1 MPDRRS
7 PSDVFLELWRAR
19 EIKTPEA
26 FRECAEA
33 WLQIRALEKE
43 ARDREF
49 FRALVGPHSSGGS
62 IRDEMA
68 GGASPSPTSPAESA
82 QTSPLPPAAPA
93 PPPAGEAAAES
104 TPESTPDEG
113 EKVHPERV
121 ESPPESTP
129 AEGVQNGPP
138 ARDNP
143 EIGRKAYAAR
153 KANMREALDRV
164 RASGVSMQ
172 SIADASGLT
181 LNDVLDFIAARPL
194 PLPKIAKLGK
204 GLGKLEEAEA

>member
-1 MPDRRS
+1 MPDHRS

-19 EIKTPEA
+19 GLQTSEA
-26 FRECAEA
+26 FRECAES
-33 WLQIRALEKE
+33 WLQIRELEMM
-43 ARDREF
+43 ARCAD
-49 FRALVGPHSSGGS
+49 GGS
-62 IRDEMA
+62 LLKQGTMTVLTPYPVDRAAVEKAIREAA
-68 GGASPSPTSPAESA
+68 GLPSPSPASPPKS
-82 QTSPLPPAAPA
+82 TPKSTP
-93 PPPAGEAAAES
+93 ES

-113 EKVHPERV
+113 EKVHHERV
-121 ESPPESTP
+121 ESTPP
-129 AEGVQNGPP
+129 EGVQNGPP

-172 SIADASGLT
+172 SIADASGLS
-181 LNDVLDFIAARPL
+181 LNDVLDFLAAKPL

>member
-1 MPDRRS
+1 MPDHRS

-19 EIKTPEA
+19 GLQTSEA
-26 FRECAEA
+26 FRECAES
-33 WLQIRALEKE
+33 WLQIRELEMMARCADGASLLKQGTMTVLTPYPVDRAAVEKAIRE
-43 ARDREF
+43 A
-49 FRALVGPHSSGGS
+49 
-62 IRDEMA
+62 A
-68 GGASPSPTSPAESA
+68 GGASPSPTSPTE
-82 QTSPLPPAAPA
+82 T
-93 PPPAGEAAAES
+93 AES

-113 EKVHPERV
+113 EKVH
-121 ESPPESTP
+121 ESTP
-129 AEGVQNGPP
+129 PEGVQNGPP

-172 SIADASGLT
+172 SIADASGLS
-181 LNDVLDFIAARPL
+181 LNDVLDFLAAKPL

>member
-1 MPDRRS
+1 MAERC

-19 EIKTPEA
+19 ELQTSEA

-49 FRALVGPHSSGGS
+49 FQALVGPHSSGGI

-68 GGASPSPTSPAESA
+68 GGASPSPT
-82 QTSPLPPAAPA
+82 A
-93 PPPAGEAAAES
+93 PPETAES
-104 TPESTPDEG
+104 TPESTP
-113 EKVHPERV
+113 K
-121 ESPPESTP
+121 STPESTP
-129 AEGVQNGPP
+129 ESTPPEGVQNGPP
-138 ARDNP
+138 ARDNSD
-143 EIGRKAYAAR
+143 IGKKAYAAR

-164 RASGVSMQ
+164 RSSGVSMQ

-181 LNDVLDFIAARPL
+181 LNDVLDFLAAKPL

-204 GLGKLEEAEA
+204 GLGKLEEAGA

>member
-1 MPDRRS
+1 MADHRS

-19 EIKTPEA
+19 ELQTSEA

-49 FRALVGPHSSGGS
+49 FRGLAGLYASGGS
-62 IRDEMA
+62 ILAELA
-68 GGASPSPTSPAESA
+68 GGASPSPTA
-82 QTSPLPPAAPA
+82 PLETPK
-93 PPPAGEAAAES
+93 S

-121 ESPPESTP
+121 ESTPESTP

-138 ARDNP
+138 GRDNSD
-143 EIGRKAYAAR
+143 IGKKAYAAR

-172 SIADASGLT
+172 SIADASGLS
-181 LNDVLDFIAARPL
+181 LNDVLDFLAAKPL

-204 GLGKLEEAEA
+204 GLGKLEGMT

>member
-1 MPDRRS
+1 MPDHRS

-19 EIKTPEA
+19 GLQTSEA
-26 FRECAEA
+26 FRECAES
-33 WLQIRALEKE
+33 WLQIRELEMM
-43 ARDREF
+43 ARCAD
-49 FRALVGPHSSGGS
+49 GGS
-62 IRDEMA
+62 LLKQGTMTVLTPYPVDRAAVEKAIREAA
-68 GGASPSPTSPAESA
+68 GLPSPSPASPPKS
-82 QTSPLPPAAPA
+82 TP
-93 PPPAGEAAAES
+93 ES

-113 EKVHPERV
+113 EKVHEN
-121 ESPPESTP
+121 TP

-172 SIADASGLT
+172 SIADASGLS
-181 LNDVLDFIAARPL
+181 LNDVLDFLAAKPL

>member
-1 MPDRRS
+1 MDKRF

-33 WLQIRALEKE
+33 WAQIRELERA

-49 FRALVGPHSSGGS
+49 FRGMIGPCSFGGI
-62 IRDEMA
+62 IRDDMA
-68 GGASPSPTSPAESA
+68 GGASPSPTSPPESA

-104 TPESTPDEG
+104 TPKSTPDEG

-121 ESPPESTP
+121 ESTP

-138 ARDNP
+138 ARDNSD
-143 EIGRKAYAAR
+143 IGKKAYAAR
-153 KANMREALDRV
+153 KANMRETLDRV

-172 SIADASGLT
+172 SIADASGLS
-181 LNDVLDFIAARPL
+181 LNDVLDFLAARPL
-194 PLPKIAKLGK
+194 PLPKLAKLGK
-204 GLGKLEEAEA
+204 GLGKLEEAEKDEA

>member
-1 MPDRRS
+1 MAENRC

-19 EIKTPEA
+19 ELQTSEA

-43 ARDREF
+43 ANDRAF
-49 FRALVGPHSSGGS
+49 FRALVGPHSSVGI

-68 GGASPSPTSPAESA
+68 GGASPSPTSPPE
-82 QTSPLPPAAPA
+82 TP
-93 PPPAGEAAAES
+93 ES
-104 TPESTPDEG
+104 TPESTPADG

-121 ESPPESTP
+121 ESTPESTP
-129 AEGVQNGPP
+129 PEGVQNGPP
-138 ARDNP
+138 ARDNS
-143 EIGRKAYAAR
+143 EIGKKAYANR
-153 KANMREALDRV
+153 KANMREVLDRV

-172 SIADASGLT
+172 SIADAAGLT
-181 LNDVLDFIAARPL
+181 LNDVLDFLDARPL
-194 PLPKIAKLGK
+194 PLPKIARLEK

>member
-1 MPDRRS
+1 MADHRS

-19 EIKTPEA
+19 ELQTSEA

-33 WLQIRALEKE
+33 WLQIRELEKE

-49 FRALVGPHSSGGS
+49 FRGLAGLYASGGI

-68 GGASPSPTSPAESA
+68 GGASPSPTSP
-82 QTSPLPPAAPA
+82 P
-93 PPPAGEAAAES
+93 ES

-121 ESPPESTP
+121 ESTP

-172 SIADASGLT
+172 SIADASGLS
-181 LNDVLDFIAARPL
+181 LNDVLDFLAARPL
-194 PLPKIAKLGK
+194 PLPKIARLGK
-204 GLGKLEEAEA
+204 GLGKLEEAEKHDA

>member
-1 MPDRRS
+1 MADRC

-26 FRECAEA
+26 FKECAEA
-33 WLQIRALEKE
+33 WLQIRELETMARCKPSTMTVLTPYPVDRAAVEKAIRE
-43 ARDREF
+43 A
-49 FRALVGPHSSGGS
+49 
-62 IRDEMA
+62 A
-68 GGASPSPTSPAESA
+68 GWTSPSPASP
-82 QTSPLPPAAPA
+82 Q
-93 PPPAGEAAAES
+93 ES
-104 TPESTPDEG
+104 TQESTSKSTPDEG

-121 ESPPESTP
+121 ESTP

-181 LNDVLDFIAARPL
+181 LNDVLDFLAAKPL

>member
-1 MPDRRS
+1 MADRC

-26 FRECAEA
+26 FKECAEA
-33 WLQIRALEKE
+33 WLQIRELETMARCKPSTMTVLTPYPVDRAAVEKE
-43 ARDREF
+43 IRE
-49 FRALVGPHSSGGS
+49 A
-62 IRDEMA
+62 A
-68 GGASPSPTSPAESA
+68 GGASPSPASPPE
-82 QTSPLPPAAPA
+82 T
-93 PPPAGEAAAES
+93 AES

-113 EKVHPERV
+113 EKVH
-121 ESPPESTP
+121 ESTPESTP
-129 AEGVQNGPP
+129 PEGVQNGPP

-172 SIADASGLT
+172 SIADASGLS
-181 LNDVLDFIAARPL
+181 LNDVLDFLAAKPL

-204 GLGKLEEAEA
+204 GLGKLEEAGA

>member
-1 MPDRRS
+1 MADRS

-26 FRECAEA
+26 FKECAEA
-33 WLQIRALEKE
+33 WAQIRALEKE
-43 ARDREF
+43 ARDQEF
-49 FRALVGPHSSGGS
+49 FQALVGPHSSGGS
-62 IRDEMA
+62 ILTELA
-68 GGASPSPTSPAESA
+68 GGASPSPT
-82 QTSPLPPAAPA
+82 A
-93 PPPAGEAAAES
+93 PPETAES
-104 TPESTPDEG
+104 TPESTPKSTPDEG
-113 EKVHPERV
+113 EKVH
-121 ESPPESTP
+121 ESTPESTP

-172 SIADASGLT
+172 SIADASGLS
-181 LNDVLDFIAARPL
+181 LNDVLDFLAAKPL